1 MSEYNDYY
9 PTESDFPTA
18 DIEEIITKH
27 DLLASDDLMH
37 LARACWAECKIRNET
52 KYIKKT
58 YSEHTGGNMIVD
70 IVQLKDG
77 RILGISGDLINLY
90 KSVEDIFEGEPLGSI
105 DLTPI
110 LEDTKTYRVRLESL
124 SIAEVFV
131 EAESA
136 EEAGKLAVRS
146 TNADEFEYSGT
157 QIISA
162 EVYTYA

>member
-1 MSEYNDYY
+1 MLDYQKYY

-18 DIEEIITKH
+18 DIEQIIAKH
-27 DLLASDDLMH
+27 DLLASDAILN
-37 LARACWAECKIRNET
+37 LARACWAECNI
-52 KYIKKT
+52 
-58 YSEHTGGNMIVD
+58 HHD
-70 IVQLKDG
+70 VQG
-77 RILGISGDLINLY
+77 
-90 KSVEDIFEGEPLGSI
+90 EG
-105 DLTPI
+105 
-110 LEDTKTYRVRLESL
+110 KVYRVRLERTE
-124 SIAEVFV
+124 IAEVFV